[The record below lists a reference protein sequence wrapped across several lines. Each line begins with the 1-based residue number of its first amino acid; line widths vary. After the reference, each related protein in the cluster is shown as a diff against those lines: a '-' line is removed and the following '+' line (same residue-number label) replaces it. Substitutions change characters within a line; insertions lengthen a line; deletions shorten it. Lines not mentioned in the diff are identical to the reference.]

1 MMLYFDNILENEA
14 TLPACSFIAA
24 VVSIVQYCML
34 TPGLYVVIHFVLC
47 AAKELIYFYNRRC
60 PARFEFT
67 EKKEKYREEK
77 RVGCG
82 MQLIAACRK
91 ELKQKR
97 ESEKRVGSFLLLLAS
112 FNIGIRYSFFAGRD
126 GRNWSPQTA
135 RCRGRRRRFKIQFLC
150 LIIYYFLS
158 AME

>member
-77 RVGCG
+77 RVGVWHAINRSMQKGTEAKERVRETCG
-82 MQLIAACRK
+82 VISSFV
-91 ELKQKR
+91 
-97 ESEKRVGSFLLLLAS
+97 SEFQH
-112 FNIGIRYSFFAGRD
+112 
-126 GRNWSPQTA
+126 RN
-135 RCRGRRRRFKIQFLC
+135 
-150 LIIYYFLS
+150 
-158 AME
+158 

>member
-34 TPGLYVVIHFVLC
+34 TPGLYAVCRHPLCTC
-47 AAKELIYFYNRRC
+47 AAKELTYHFYNRRC

-77 RVGCG
+77 RVGVWHAINRSMQKGTEAKERVRETCG
-82 MQLIAACRK
+82 VISSFV
-91 ELKQKR
+91 
-97 ESEKRVGSFLLLLAS
+97 SEFQH
-112 FNIGIRYSFFAGRD
+112 
-126 GRNWSPQTA
+126 RN
-135 RCRGRRRRFKIQFLC
+135 
-150 LIIYYFLS
+150 
-158 AME
+158 